1 MLPRT
6 ACGAMP
12 LRVRVERP
20 VREGLNK
27 ADSRARRAHRFGA

>member
-20 VREGLNK
+20 VMP
-27 ADSRARRAHRFGA
+27 HGAAL